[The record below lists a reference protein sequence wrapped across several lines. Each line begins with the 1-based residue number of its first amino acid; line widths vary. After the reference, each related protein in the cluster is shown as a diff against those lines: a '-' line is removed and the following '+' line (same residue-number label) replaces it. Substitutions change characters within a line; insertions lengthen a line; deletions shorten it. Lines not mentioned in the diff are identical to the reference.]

1 MRVQVVCIGGACID
15 RKYHVLTRVTSG
27 TSNPA
32 RAERS
37 FGGVARNV
45 AENLTRLGVETA
57 LCTIVGNDDNG
68 NALLEHARHAG
79 IDVHLTLR
87 DCGFTP
93 EYAAVVDANGDLVLG
108 VSDMQALDAFG
119 IAELNERWSAVAQ
132 SSWVFADC
140 NLRSDVL
147 AQCIERA
154 RDAGFK
160 LAVDAVSEPKVL
172 GLPDD
177 LNGIDVLFLN
187 EPEAAA
193 YLREDLEAFRR
204 RTTFERAQA
213 VRARGANAVML
224 TCGPGGIIA
233 CGDDDCTEIPAAPA
247 QCVDVTGAG
256 DALIAAAL
264 FRLLLGDSLAGAARA
279 GTVCAA
285 LTIESRASVRAD
297 LNRAMLEERSH
308 RLGSCASS

>member
-1 MRVQVVCIGGACID
+1 MVCIGGACID
-15 RKYHVLTRVTSG
+15 RKYHVLSRVTPG

-57 LCTIVGNDDNG
+57 ICTIVGNDENG
-68 NALLEHARHAG
+68 NALIEHARRAG

-87 DCGFTP
+87 DSRVTP

-119 IAELNERWSAVAQ
+119 IAELNERWSAIAQ
-132 SSWVFADC
+132 TSWVFADC
-140 NLRSDVL
+140 NLPSDVL

-154 RDAGFK
+154 RDADFK
-160 LAVDAVSEPKVL
+160 LAVDAVSEPKVRR
-172 GLPDD
+172 LPDD
-177 LNGIDVLFLN
+177 LDGIDVLFLN

-193 YLREDLEAFRR
+193 YLREDLDVARR
-204 RTTFERAQA
+204 RTAIERAQA
-213 VRARGANAVML
+213 VRTRGANAVML
-224 TCGPGGIIA
+224 TRGSGGIIA
-233 CGDDDCTEIPAAPA
+233 CGDDNCTEIPAAPA

-264 FRLLLGDSLAGAARA
+264 LRLLVGDSLAGAARA

-285 LTIESRASVRAD
+285 LTIESPASVRAD
-297 LNRAMLEERSH
+297 LTRAMLEDH
-308 RLGSCASS
+308 INRLGSCASS